1 MALNQKYLDYTSSAK
16 PGYWYRNHFMDK
28 WNGSWNDENKV
39 IKTHSDGSFS
49 TEFNREDRFVEY
61 MCQSRQVL
69 VKRREVIHSVI
80 EKMEKQKYKYDYKGF
95 MDKIYLYHSWLKNI
109 SSALARIEKCK
120 IDERT
125 GRFSSYTDNYSH
137 KTEVSDE
144 ELKAR
149 NPERYKAGL
158 TTMAERFP
166 QNEFCITKI
175 EKRFYV
181 SENDIYREFGLY
193 PDGCK
198 TKRGFNKFGGTK

>member
-1 MALNQKYLDYTSSAK
+1 MALNQKYLNQTSSAK
-16 PGYWYRNHFMDK
+16 PGHWYRNHFMDK

-39 IKTHSDGSFS
+39 LKTYDDGSFS
-49 TEFNREDRFVEY
+49 TEFDREARFVEY
-61 MCQSRQVL
+61 MYQSRKVL
-69 VKRREVIHSVI
+69 LKRRKVIHTVI
-80 EKMEKQKYKYDYKGF
+80 YEMEKQKYKYDYKGF
-95 MDKIYLYHSWLKNI
+95 MDKILLYRSWLGNI
-109 SSALARIEKCK
+109 KSALARIEKCK

-125 GRFSSYTDNYSH
+125 GEFSSYTDNYWH
-137 KTEVSDE
+137 QTEVSDE

-149 NPERYKAGL
+149 NPKRWEAGL
-158 TTMAERFP
+158 TTIGERFP
-166 QNEFCITKI
+166 QNEFCMTKI